1 MARQVRAVHRQP
13 NLIGRECS
21 EPPGQ
26 DGSQR
31 HRGRPRCLRPKHNRS
46 HRQRASAP
54 TDRRV
59 AASRSVGPGRC
70 GHPISGGERADPAR
84 GRAGRAQPVSPRRP
98 SAHHGRRPAVAVG
111 GFLPEQ
117 HYRPRGDAARPA
129 QGTDRVGGCRRQR
142 LYRTNG
148 HVSLAGH
155 GGASMKMKRTRIMAA
170 AVLLAAC
177 ALSLEVAHAQQ
188 QTRSI
193 DDSRAVIYSQPFT
206 HARTATLSNEILPFR
221 VNVPDDALVDLRK
234 RVLATRWPE
243 KETVSD
249 RSQGVQLAKLQEL
262 VRYWGTDY
270 DWRKVEATLNALP
283 QFITTIDG
291 LDIRFIHVRSRQPN
305 ALPVIIT
312 HGWPGSVI
320 EQLKIIGPLTD
331 PTAHGGSAQDAFD
344 VVIPSMPG
352 YGFSGKP
359 TATGWNPDRIA
370 RAWAELMKR
379 LGYTRYVAQGG
390 GWGSPVSSAMARQA
404 STGLLGI
411 HINLPAT
418 VPPEVGVVLA
428 TGGPAPAGL
437 SEKERAA
444 FDSLDTFYKMRR
456 AYGAMMGTRPQVIGQ
471 ALTDSPAGL
480 AAFMYDYNDGEPER
494 LLTKDEFLDNVT
506 LYWLTNTATSSARL
520 YWETGGQSILLSA
533 AQKTSEISLPVAI
546 TVFPDDVYRAPETW
560 ARRAYRNLTYFRE
573 VDKGGHFAAW
583 EQPEVLAAELRAAFR
598 SLRSAN

>member
-1 MARQVRAVHRQP
+1 MKPFERLTH
-13 NLIGRECS
+13 
-21 EPPGQ
+21 
-26 DGSQR
+26 
-31 HRGRPRCLRPKHNRS
+31 
-46 HRQRASAP
+46 RASFRTGTIVLGAM
-54 TDRRV
+54 TCL
-59 AASRSVGPGRC
+59 ALGSAS
-70 GHPISGGERADPAR
+70 
-84 GRAGRAQPVSPRRP
+84 AGRT
-98 SAHHGRRPAVAVG
+98 
-111 GFLPEQ
+111 
-117 HYRPRGDAARPA
+117 ARPA
-129 QGTDRVGGCRRQR
+129 
-142 LYRTNG
+142 
-148 HVSLAGH
+148 LAGIAINVSS
-155 GGASMKMKRTRIMAA
+155 GTPAI
-170 AVLLAAC
+170 
-177 ALSLEVAHAQQ
+177 AQ
-188 QTRSI
+188 TN
-193 DDSRAVIYSQPFT
+193 D
-206 HARTATLSNEILPFR
+206 TAIRPFR
-221 VNVPDDALVDLRK
+221 VDVPAAALADLRN

-243 KETVSD
+243 KETVND

-270 DWRKVEATLNALP
+270 DWRKVEAKLNALP

-291 LDIRFIHVRSRQPN
+291 LDIHFIHVRSRHPN

-312 HGWPGSVI
+312 HGWPGSVT
-320 EQLKIIGPLTD
+320 EQLKIIAPLTD

-379 LGYTRYVAQGG
+379 LGYTRYVAQSGD
-390 GWGSPVSSAMARQA
+390 WGSPVSSAMARQA
-404 STGLLGI
+404 SAGLLGI

-418 VPPEVGVVLA
+418 VPPDVGSVLA
-428 TGGPAPAGL
+428 SGGPAPAGL

-480 AAFMYDYNDGEPER
+480 AAFMHDYNDGEPER

-506 LYWLTNTATSSARL
+506 LYWLTNTATSAARL

-546 TVFPDDVYRAPETW
+546 TVFPDEVYRAPETLGA
-560 ARRAYRNLTYFRE
+560 ARISQLDLLQGSRQGRPLRRMGAARGF
-573 VDKGGHFAAW
+573 GGRTPCRL
-583 EQPEVLAAELRAAFR
+583 QIT
-598 SLRSAN
+598 